1 MAKIT
6 VTVYPSRVRKRVWLK
21 AVDDQGNALV
31 IENILRQD
39 MVKLRNELVE
49 RLAASGKYDEVN
61 GDPINFVPATEPR
74 NPWTN
79 YVDKDPTK

>member
-31 IENILRQD
+31 IDNILRQD

-49 RLAASGKYDEVN
+49 RLAASGKYDEVTAT
-61 GDPINFVPATEPR
+61 PINFIPATEPR

-79 YVDKDPTK
+79 YVEKDPTK